1 MSLWALPVTG
11 RSPLAQLSP
20 WSSTVYREYGGP
32 WDTVNDTTGVRLAK
46 SRLRATLP
54 EKRSDF
60 QLINE
65 RKVGEGSMIDKRAY
79 KKHIRNDSHR

>member
-1 MSLWALPVTG
+1 M
-11 RSPLAQLSP
+11 
-20 WSSTVYREYGGP
+20 
-32 WDTVNDTTGVRLAK
+32 NDTTGVRSAE

-65 RKVGEGSMIDKRAY
+65 RKVGEGSMIDKGHVRSISEMI
-79 KKHIRNDSHR
+79 HTDQL